1 MKAILLA
8 AGFGKRLGKLTEK
21 MPKCLMKVGE
31 ETMLNHWLLKLN
43 RLGVEHFFINT
54 HYLAEQVEA
63 YISNHPMKKKITLL
77 HEPELLGTA
86 RTITHNLN
94 ILEDEICFIVHA
106 DNYCF
111 DTLDAFLSA
120 HQRRPNDTVLSML
133 TFTTETPE
141 KCGIVEVDE
150 CNRLTSFYE
159 KQKSSPTNRAN
170 AAVFIASKSFFS
182 KMKKL
187 KPEPLD
193 ISCDIIPALTKRIY
207 CHHTNLYFE
216 DIGTEV
222 SLDKANKVTSKI
234 NRELLGD
241 RL

>member
-21 MPKCLMKVGE
+21 VPKCLMTVGG

-43 RLGVEHFFINT
+43 RLGVERFFINT

-63 YISNHPMKKKITLL
+63 YISKHPLKKKITLL
-77 HEPELLGTA
+77 HEPELLGTG
-86 RTITHNLN
+86 RTITRNLD

-120 HQRRPNDTVLSML
+120 HQTRPNGTVLSMV

-159 KQKSSPTNRAN
+159 KQDSPPTNRAN
-170 AAVFIASKSFFS
+170 AAVYIASKSFFHRL
-182 KMKKL
+182 KKL
-187 KPEPLD
+187 KPEPFD
-193 ISCDIIPALTKRIY
+193 ISCDIIPALIKKIY
-207 CHHTNLYFE
+207 CHHTDLYFE
-216 DIGTEV
+216 DIGTKI
-222 SLDKANKVTSKI
+222 SLGKANQITSKI
-234 NRELLGD
+234 NRELLGS
-241 RL
+241 RP